1 MAKIFCGID
10 FHKRTSTL
18 YAISEFGE
26 EVEQVTTV
34 RTDRL
39 RQYLAN
45 RRDWKIGIEASGG
58 THHIVEDLKK
68 DNHEVVLINPNQFR
82 GIGIGGKKT
91 DERDAKAL
99 ANALRLGFI
108 PEVHH
113 KSIMARRLKSLLVAR
128 EIFVRNRVN
137 MVNHI
142 RGSLREYGITI
153 PAGNEAFFEQIEIK
167 LTELE
172 FAPLREAL
180 VKMLNQVRECQK
192 QEKETELTLKEL
204 TKENEVVRRLHT
216 IPGVGP
222 MSAYALVSVVDDIK
236 RFKDA
241 SQFAAYLG
249 LVPTIAASADK
260 RKLGSITRSGSE
272 MLRRYLIHGARAW
285 MRYSPEKGEDRN
297 RIWAE
302 KVKDRRGM
310 NKSIVALA
318 HRIARIAYAVMRDQ
332 SEYQNKMTRQTTTPS
347 PEIQAG

>member
-18 YAISEFGE
+18 YAITEFGE

-39 RQYLAN
+39 RQYLSN

-58 THHIVEDLKK
+58 THHIVEELKK
-68 DNHEVVLINPNQFR
+68 DSHEVVLINPNQFR

-113 KSIMARRLKSLLVAR
+113 KSLMARRIKSLLVAR
-128 EIFVRNRVN
+128 EIFVRNRIN

-153 PAGNEAFFEQIEIK
+153 PAGTEAFFEWIDSK
-167 LTELE
+167 LTELD
-172 FAPLREAL
+172 FIPLREAL
-180 VKMLNQVRECQK
+180 LSILSQVRDSLKNEK
-192 QEKETELTLKEL
+192 QTETALRELTQ
-204 TKENEVVRRLHT
+204 ENETVRRLQT

-222 MSAYALVSVVDDIK
+222 MSAYGLISVIDDIT

-249 LVPTIAASADK
+249 LVPTVSASADK
-260 RKLGSITRSGSE
+260 RMMGSISRSGSE

-302 KVKDRRGM
+302 KVKGRRGM
-310 NKSIVALA
+310 NKAVVALA
-318 HRIARIAYAVMRDQ
+318 HRIARIAYAIMRDQ
-332 SEYQNKMTRQTTTPS
+332 SEYQKKMPIPS
-347 PEIQAG
+347 QEVQHAG

>member
-1 MAKIFCGID
+1 MSKVFCGID

-18 YAISEFGE
+18 FAITETGE
-26 EVEQVTTV
+26 IVEEATTIN
-34 RTDRL
+34 TDRL
-39 RQYLAN
+39 RQYLSN

-58 THHIVEDLKK
+58 THHVVEELKK
-68 DNHEVVLINPNQFR
+68 DDHEVVLINPNQFR

-113 KSIMARRLKSLLVAR
+113 KSLIARRLKSLLVAR

-153 PAGNEAFFEQIEIK
+153 PAGTEAFFEQIDSK
-167 LTELE
+167 LNELE
-172 FAPLREAL
+172 FISLREVLRSML
-180 VKMLNQVRECQK
+180 VQVRESQR
-192 QEKETELTLKEL
+192 QEKETEVILQKITMG
-204 TKENEVVRRLHT
+204 NETIDRLQT

-222 MSAYALVSVVDDIK
+222 MSAYALVSVVDDIT

-249 LVPTIAASADK
+249 LVPSVSASADK
-260 RKLGSITRSGSE
+260 RRMGSITRSGSE

-285 MRYSPEKGEDRN
+285 MRYSPEKGDSN

-302 KVKDRRGM
+302 RVKGRRGM
-310 NKSIVALA
+310 NRSVVALA

-332 SEYQNKMTRQTTTPS
+332 TEYKKKTITPPP
-347 PEIQAG
+347 PEKGLAA

>member
-1 MAKIFCGID
+1 MAKVFCGID

-18 YAISEFGE
+18 YAISEFGKE
-26 EVEQVTTV
+26 IEQVTTV

-58 THHIVEDLKK
+58 THHIVEELKK
-68 DNHEVVLINPNQFR
+68 DSHEVVLINPNQFR

-113 KSIMARRLKSLLVAR
+113 KSLMARRIKSLLVAR
-128 EIFVRNRVN
+128 EIFVRNRIN

-153 PAGNEAFFEQIEIK
+153 PAGTEAFFELIDSK
-167 LTELE
+167 LTELD
-172 FAPLREAL
+172 FIPLREVL
-180 VKMLNQVRECQK
+180 ITMLAQVRESQK
-192 QEKETELTLKEL
+192 KEKLTEQSLKEL
-204 TKENEVVRRLHT
+204 TQESETARRLQT

-222 MSAYALVSVVDDIK
+222 MSAYGFLAVVDDIT

-249 LVPTIAASADK
+249 LVPTVSASADK
-260 RKLGSITRSGSE
+260 RMMGNISRSGSE

-302 KVKDRRGM
+302 RVKGRRGM
-310 NKSIVALA
+310 NKSVVALA

-332 SEYQNKMTRQTTTPS
+332 SEYQIKKITAK
-347 PEIQAG
+347 PEAEVQAG